1 MHATITI
8 NGKPYAHEAKSLS
21 DILSAQG
28 ISPAQGGVA
37 VAVNQKV
44 IAREAWSG
52 LIPQP
57 QDSIE
62 IITAMAGG

>member
-28 ISPAQGGVA
+28 ISPAQGGIA
-37 VAVNQKV
+37 VAVNQKIV
-44 IAREAWSG
+44 ARETWG
-52 LIPQP
+52 GFVPQP
-57 QDSIE
+57 KDTIE